1 MKNLFK
7 QLGLD
12 SNTKSLISI
21 LNDLKISHG
30 TAKSNQTWYIWTYTK
45 INWLKHFFL
54 IKRSFSV
61 KIGNNLKILFDLVI
75 NIIDSDD
82 FV

>member
-1 MKNLFK
+1 MIWKYHMEQLNLIK
-7 QLGLD
+7 PD
-12 SNTKSLISI
+12 IYE
-21 LNDLKISHG
+21 LN
-30 TAKSNQTWYIWTYTK
+30 TK